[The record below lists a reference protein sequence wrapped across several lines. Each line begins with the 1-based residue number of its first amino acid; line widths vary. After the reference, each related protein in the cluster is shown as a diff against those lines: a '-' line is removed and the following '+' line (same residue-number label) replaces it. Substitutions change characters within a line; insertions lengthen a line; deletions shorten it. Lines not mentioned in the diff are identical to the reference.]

1 MFKAVLHWS
10 VATRTKMFETLPE
23 ARTAAIPRPAMRGT
37 EVVRDTPCPMCGRL
51 DLECDRCAPSN
62 FVT

>member
-1 MFKAVLHWS
+1 
-10 VATRTKMFETLPE
+10 MFETLPE
-23 ARTAAIPRPAMRGT
+23 ARAAAIPRPAMRGT
-37 EVVRDTPCPMCGRL
+37 EVVRDTPCPICGRL